1 MKSYFFTVRS
11 HSGFYHLI
19 AALLLGLTFSGCSN
33 SPEAIDDYVE
43 LTAAPVMEADS
54 MHWYNTE
61 EGRLTSHIYAPRMR
75 TYDRDRV
82 QYDEFP
88 WGIDVQVYNDS
99 GRVVSVIHALYALFQ
114 RDEKI
119 WEVRY
124 NVVAV
129 NEKGDTIRTEQ
140 LFWDQNQK
148 RIYTPAS
155 VRVRTPDATLL
166 GVGFESDERFDEWVF
181 RRPTGVI
188 SIWQKEE

>member
-1 MKSYFFTVRS
+1 M
-11 HSGFYHLI
+11 
-19 AALLLGLTFSGCSN
+19 
-33 SPEAIDDYVE
+33 
-43 LTAAPVMEADS
+43 
-54 MHWYNTE
+54 
-61 EGRLTSHIYAPRMR
+61 
-75 TYDRDRV
+75 
-82 QYDEFP
+82 
-88 WGIDVQVYNDS
+88 
-99 GRVVSVIHALYALFQ
+99 
-114 RDEKI
+114 
-119 WEVRY
+119 
-124 NVVAV
+124 VAV

>member
-1 MKSYFFTVRS
+1 MKSYFFAVRS
-11 HSGFYHLI
+11 HLRFHHLI
-19 AALLLGLTFSGCSN
+19 AALLLGLAFSGCSN

-61 EGRLTSHIYAPRMR
+61 EGRLTSHISAPRMR

-119 WEVRY
+119 WEVRKEIQS
-124 NVVAV
+124 AQSSSF
-129 NEKGDTIRTEQ
+129 GIRTRSGFTHQ
-140 LFWDQNQK
+140 LQFVYAPPMLHFW
-148 RIYTPAS
+148 A
-155 VRVRTPDATLL
+155 
-166 GVGFESDERFDEWVF
+166 
-181 RRPTGVI
+181 
-188 SIWQKEE
+188 

>member
-1 MKSYFFTVRS
+1 MKCYFFTVYS
-11 HSGFYHLI
+11 HSSFYHLI
-19 AALLLGLTFSGCSN
+19 AALLLGLAFSGCSN

-114 RDEKI
+114 RDEKEI
-119 WEVRY
+119 QS
-124 NVVAV
+124 AQSSSF
-129 NEKGDTIRTEQ
+129 GIRTRSGFTHQ
-140 LFWDQNQK
+140 LQFVYAPPMLHFW
-148 RIYTPAS
+148 
-155 VRVRTPDATLL
+155 V
-166 GVGFESDERFDEWVF
+166 
-181 RRPTGVI
+181 
-188 SIWQKEE
+188 